1 LRLSPTISVGVW
13 QRGEE
18 GLDAVTARG
27 GGRCA
32 PGTKSG
38 TSSKEKVV
46 KKTGALLLIALVVVV
61 AGCGSSGGEDSG
73 AAGSDKKYVIGYIN
87 SVGEEGYPACA
98 IEGMKAAAK
107 AGGHELKVVTAV
119 YDAEKEVSNTQALA
133 NQGVDAAINWP
144 VAPATGKRVAQ
155 ILGDANVPYFPFFAK
170 NDAPEDQR
178 MGSLIW
184 DSYDFGLA
192 LGKWIK
198 ENRPNAVVL
207 ELDGSNADSGSNA
220 TKQGIADGI
229 KGSSVKIKRFAET
242 NWSPDEAGKLALE
255 LLPANPDV
263 NLVITQNDLM
273 ALAVLRSIKQ
283 LGLTEKVDSVTDT
296 TFTKQGLK
304 AFQNGDMP
312 YSAFDSAYK
321 NGEDA
326 FNQVVAILN
335 GDDGGAANRMMTS
348 KDVSEDDIGAL
359 PPLC

>member
-1 LRLSPTISVGVW
+1 M
-13 QRGEE
+13 
-18 GLDAVTARG
+18 
-27 GGRCA
+27 
-32 PGTKSG
+32 
-38 TSSKEKVV
+38 
-46 KKTGALLLIALVVVV
+46 KKTGALLLLVVLTAVL
-61 AGCGSSGGEDSG
+61 AGCGGGSNESEGSGGSASEG
-73 AAGSDKKYVIGYIN
+73 GKHYTIGYIN

-107 AGGHELKVVTAV
+107 AGGHTLKVVTAV
-119 YDAEKEVSNTQALA
+119 YDAEKEVSNTQSLA

-144 VAPATGKRVAQ
+144 VAPSTGTRVAQ
-155 ILGDANVPYFPFFAK
+155 ILADKDIPYFPFFAR
-170 NDAPEDQR
+170 NEAPQDQQI
-178 MGSLIW
+178 GSLVW

-192 LGKWIK
+192 LGTWIK
-198 ENRPNAVVL
+198 ENRPNAVIL

-283 LGLTEKVDSVTDT
+283 LGLEKKVESVTDV
-296 TFTKQGLK
+296 TFTKDGMA
-304 AFQNGDMP
+304 AFKKGDMP

-326 FNQVVAILN
+326 FNQVVALLN
-335 GDDGGAANRMMTS
+335 GDEGVEAHRKMTAA
-348 KDVSEDDIGAL
+348 DVSEDDLEAV